1 MNAKSAADFA
11 DRCRNDAE
19 YRAKVHADPVAA
31 CAEYGIA
38 VPDSR
43 DVRVV
48 ENTGDTVYCVFPPDP
63 NGAVSDDDLS
73 WVAGGVLPG
82 FSWSPQSNPDS
93 WRPGAESLNFHFL
106 LG

>member
-1 MNAKSAADFA
+1 MNAKNAADFA

-31 CAEYGIA
+31 CAEYGLA

-48 ENTGDTVYCVFPPDP
+48 ENTGDITYCVFPPDP
-63 NGAVSDDDLS
+63 NGAVQDDDLN
-73 WVAGGVLPG
+73 WVAGGVVLPG
-82 FSWSPQSNPDS
+82 SSLPPQPNPDGWLGEPRS
-93 WRPGAESLNFHFL
+93 NFHFL